1 MGKPNVETYVPN
13 TRFGATFLDVLL
25 NKRAVNDEVMLDKQ
39 AGDLVYKRRDDG
51 RILWYSQENIQLYQF
66 MSQIRSRSDAC
77 VTYAYPNDK
86 TSVYRDSYFM
96 SCLLD
101 VTDWEFEK
109 AEGDLPDKT
118 YSLLKGDKL
127 KNCYPDAFSV
137 SQEATGFFIKL
148 NIAPKDLAYI
158 NLLNSRYNAEY
169 EEYVGEDEE
178 KLAKKALYNNFGYA
192 AGQFSLNYTIT
203 WYDLNGDVKETETA
217 DGYIAANE
225 VCFIPYKRT
234 KVFKRTEVNS
244 AKLTINYLTAPKL
257 VEGNALCTTAVEKKM
272 VNSVKD
278 NTDLSF
284 QTMNFSFFMTATDD
298 NMYLPGWINH
308 SEIILL
314 MSVKEME
321 DAMDRAASSGDGGI
335 VISVNEPDEKTWHN
349 TKLWVELMREFIPP
363 DDVRYTGSPTTIG
376 KIEDELKGIEH
387 VYSKFSMDRN
397 SGNDFY
403 VEVTGDITIGE
414 DETEGN

>member
-25 NKRAVNDEVMLDKQ
+25 NERAVNDEVMLDKQ

-109 AEGDLPDKT
+109 AEDDLPGKT

-137 SQEATGFFIKL
+137 SQEASGFFIKL
-148 NIAPKDLAYI
+148 NISPKDLAYI
-158 NLLNSRYNAEY
+158 NLLNSRYNVEY

-178 KLAKKALYNNFGYA
+178 KLAKKALFSNFGYA
-192 AGQFSLNYTIT
+192 SGQLSLNYTIT

-217 DGYIAANE
+217 DGYLTANE

-234 KVFKRTEVNS
+234 KIFKRTEVNS
-244 AKLTINYLTAPKL
+244 AKLTINYVSAPKL
-257 VEGNALCTTAVEKKM
+257 VEGLALCTTAVEKNM

-284 QTMNFSFFMTATDD
+284 QTMNFSFFMTTTDD
-298 NMYLPGWINH
+298 NMYLPSWINH

-321 DAMDRAASSGDGGI
+321 DAMDRAGSSGDGGI
-335 VISVNEPDEKTWHN
+335 VISVNEPDAKTWHN

-363 DDVRYTGSPTTIG
+363 DDVRYTGSPTTI
-376 KIEDELKGIEH
+376 KKFEDELKGIEY
-387 VYSKFSMDRN
+387 VYTKFSRDKK
-397 SGNDFY
+397 SVNDFY

-414 DETEGN
+414 DGTEGN

>member
-25 NKRAVNDEVMLDKQ
+25 NERAVNDEVMLDKQ

-109 AEGDLPDKT
+109 AEGDSPTKT

-158 NLLNSRYNAEY
+158 NLLNSRY
-169 EEYVGEDEE
+169 
-178 KLAKKALYNNFGYA
+178 
-192 AGQFSLNYTIT
+192 
-203 WYDLNGDVKETETA
+203 
-217 DGYIAANE
+217 
-225 VCFIPYKRT
+225 
-234 KVFKRTEVNS
+234 
-244 AKLTINYLTAPKL
+244 
-257 VEGNALCTTAVEKKM
+257 
-272 VNSVKD
+272 
-278 NTDLSF
+278 
-284 QTMNFSFFMTATDD
+284 
-298 NMYLPGWINH
+298 
-308 SEIILL
+308 
-314 MSVKEME
+314 
-321 DAMDRAASSGDGGI
+321 GI
-335 VISVNEPDEKTWHN
+335 
-349 TKLWVELMREFIPP
+349 
-363 DDVRYTGSPTTIG
+363 
-376 KIEDELKGIEH
+376 
-387 VYSKFSMDRN
+387 
-397 SGNDFY
+397 
-403 VEVTGDITIGE
+403 
-414 DETEGN
+414 

>member
-1 MGKPNVETYVPN
+1 MGKTNVETSVPN

-66 MSQIRSRSDAC
+66 MSQLRSRSDAC
-77 VTYAYPNDK
+77 TSYAYPNDK
-86 TSVYRDSYFM
+86 SSVYADSYFM

-109 AEGDLPDKT
+109 AEGDSPTKT

-169 EEYVGEDEE
+169 EEYAGEDEE

-244 AKLTINYLTAPKL
+244 AKLTINYLSAPKL

-387 VYSKFSMDRN
+387 VYTKFSTDKK
-397 SGNDFY
+397 SVNDFY